1 MSDKELDNPSDVD
14 DSDSLSL
21 SEGNSSTSSWRWMG
35 FLVDVENFVP
45 LGFPGVANQPVAPS
59 AFTGWALLVTVL
71 ALVDWKEFGDD
82 RAKGL
87 HVREVRLITI
97 EHLVATLVVSIG
109 RRR

>member
-1 MSDKELDNPSDVD
+1 MTTDRNH
-14 DSDSLSL
+14 
-21 SEGNSSTSSWRWMG
+21 WMG
-35 FLVDVENFVP
+35 FLVDVENFIP
-45 LGFPGVANQPVAPS
+45 LGFPGVANKTVAPS

-87 HVREVRLITI
+87 HVREVRLLAV

>member
-1 MSDKELDNPSDVD
+1 MTT
-14 DSDSLSL
+14 DS
-21 SEGNSSTSSWRWMG
+21 NHWMG
-35 FLVDVENFVP
+35 FLVDVENFVS
-45 LGFPGVANQPVAPS
+45 LGFPGIADQSVTPS

-71 ALVDWKEFGDD
+71 ALVDWKEFSDD

-87 HVREVRLITI
+87 HVREVRLLAV

>member
-1 MSDKELDNPSDVD
+1 MTTDRNH
-14 DSDSLSL
+14 
-21 SEGNSSTSSWRWMG
+21 WMG
-35 FLVDVENFVP
+35 FLVDVENFIP

-87 HVREVRLITI
+87 HVREVRLLAIK
-97 EHLVATLVVSIG
+97 HLVATLVVSIG